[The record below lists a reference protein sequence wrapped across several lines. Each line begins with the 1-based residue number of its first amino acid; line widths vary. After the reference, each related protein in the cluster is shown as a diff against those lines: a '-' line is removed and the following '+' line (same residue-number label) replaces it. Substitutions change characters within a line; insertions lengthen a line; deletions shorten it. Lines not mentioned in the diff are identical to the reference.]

1 MMDQKFQDDDKSSPE
16 TIDGDER
23 PVYKTGVDKLAFGDG
38 PVQGFYDPPHERVDR
53 KKNDSLEYTYTIKY
67 HYDIFITSLEFKIKV
82 LSVTRGLIIF

>member
-1 MMDQKFQDDDKSSPE
+1 MDQKFQDDDKSSPE

-38 PVQGFYDPPHERVDR
+38 PVHRFYDPPHERVDR